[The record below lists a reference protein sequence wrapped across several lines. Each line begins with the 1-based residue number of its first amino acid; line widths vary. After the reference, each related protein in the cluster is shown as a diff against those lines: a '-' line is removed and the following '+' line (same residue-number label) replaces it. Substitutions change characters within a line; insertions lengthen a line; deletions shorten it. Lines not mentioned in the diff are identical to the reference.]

1 MFSEMRQQ
9 ILLEDDWV
17 EEGHVEE
24 EHAELL
30 QEGQDQDPLQT
41 KMIPTIQL

>member
-1 MFSEMRQQ
+1 MKQQ
-9 ILLEDDWV
+9 ILLEGNWV

-24 EHAELL
+24 KHAELL

-41 KMIPTIQL
+41 KMIQII